1 MPKSSIKRRNGFTL
15 LFKSLAFDKIFLKE
29 FCYAHQLCIYR
40 SSNQKSDWNW
50 MQKNPILYV
59 FVVYIYIRSDISEQ
73 IGWQNK
79 WRHSVRFNSCL
90 SSSTTSKFFPVLPF
104 IRTGAHEI
112 VSRSQ
117 SQWIS
122 AVRGQLSSET
132 SLTGPGGFVP
142 LWKER
147 PYSRCLYSLNAKE
160 HWKWGTDGGR
170 ENGTSKH
177 SWAAKTGQFY
187 FRESVCFVTWRTEPR
202 EFFTIP
208 NGPFLCLSLFFYPLF
223 ISVFFSLAFC
233 LHFLKCF

>member
-90 SSSTTSKFFPVLPF
+90 SSSTTSTSSPF
-104 IRTGAHEI
+104 C
-112 VSRSQ
+112 
-117 SQWIS
+117 
-122 AVRGQLSSET
+122 LSSV
-132 SLTGPGGFVP
+132 PG
-142 LWKER
+142 LMR
-147 PYSRCLYSLNAKE
+147 
-160 HWKWGTDGGR
+160 
-170 ENGTSKH
+170 
-177 SWAAKTGQFY
+177 
-187 FRESVCFVTWRTEPR
+187 
-202 EFFTIP
+202 
-208 NGPFLCLSLFFYPLF
+208 
-223 ISVFFSLAFC
+223 SLADPSLSGFQQSGVSC
-233 LHFLKCF
+233 LQRRHSLGLEDLFPYGRKDLIHAVFIPWMPRSTGSEERMAGEKMGQASTAGQPRQDSFILESQCAL